1 LRLRWKIAAII
12 AGIMLAGA
20 PMAAFNFW
28 LNGLIQRQGQDEVD
42 LSARRSIVLAES
54 RTHRVLAVLEDL
66 IARGV
71 DSCGTGQIQALRRA
85 TFQATP
91 IKELSLV
98 GADGQTLCNDLG
110 ISLGARKVV
119 GSQALAKP
127 RDAAFEVLLVGD
139 RAERMVRIRRQLP
152 GGHSIAALVPSE
164 LFVGQV
170 STNGA
175 TMQAHMRTTLR
186 DGTLVGEAGAL
197 PMSRAGAD
205 LFSTTRKSDRFDLS
219 VAASLPKSS
228 VADGGLRDL
237 GFVVT
242 GVFALLIGGFTLLL
256 PRRQKD
262 NPVAE
267 IERALKDGEF
277 IPFYQPIVD
286 ITSGRLRGA
295 EVLIRWRKPDGSL
308 IAPAAFIPLAES
320 SGLIVEMTRH
330 LMRKVRD
337 EISAAYERRPQL
349 RIGFNLA
356 ASHFADDRVVG
367 DVRRIFERSP
377 IQYSQ
382 IVLELTERQPVEN
395 LTAARRVIAAIQGLG
410 AKVAIDDVGAG
421 HSGLSYM
428 LKLGVDVIKIDKI
441 FVDAMGSDNDSM
453 HIIDTLVDLAKN
465 MRMEIVAE
473 GVENFEQAVALRNHG
488 IRSAQ
493 GYLFAPPLPSAS
505 FLKLVEAIEPVNS
518 QPVAAAA

>member
-1 LRLRWKIAAII
+1 
-12 AGIMLAGA
+12 
-20 PMAAFNFW
+20 MAAFNFW
-28 LNGLIQRQGQDEVD
+28 LNGLIERQGQDEVD
-42 LSARRSIVLAES
+42 LSARRSMALAEG
-54 RTHRVLAVLEDL
+54 RTQRVIGVLDDL
-66 IARGV
+66 ISRGI
-71 DSCGTGQIQALRRA
+71 DNCAATQIQSLRRA

-98 GADGQTLCNDLG
+98 GSDGQTLCNDLG
-110 ISLGARKVV
+110 IPLGARKVIGFQPLTKSGDV
-119 GSQALAKP
+119 I
-127 RDAAFEVLLVGD
+127 FEVLRVGD
-139 RAERMVRIRRQLP
+139 RADRMVRIRRQLP
-152 GGHSIAALVPSE
+152 SGQSIAALVPSE

-170 STNGA
+170 STNGT

-186 DGTLVGEAGAL
+186 DGTVVGEAGTL
-197 PMSRAGAD
+197 PSSSTAD
-205 LFSTTRKSDRFDLS
+205 GLFSATRKSERFNFA
-219 VAASLPKSS
+219 VAASLPKTA
-228 VADGGLRDL
+228 VADGDLRDL

-242 GVFALLIGGFTLLL
+242 GVFALLIGGFTLLI
-256 PRRQKD
+256 PWREKN

-267 IERALKDGEF
+267 LERALKDGEF

-286 ITSGRLRGA
+286 ITTGRLRGA
-295 EVLIRWRKPDGSL
+295 EVLIRWRKQDGTLVS
-308 IAPAAFIPLAES
+308 PAAFIPLAES

-367 DVRRIFERSP
+367 DMRRIFERSP

-382 IVLELTERQPVEN
+382 IVLELTERQPVQS
-395 LTAARRVIAAIQGLG
+395 LTAARRVIAAVQGLG

-473 GVENFEQAVALRNHG
+473 GVESFEQAVALRNHG
-488 IRSAQ
+488 IRAAQ

-505 FLKLVEAIEPVNS
+505 FLNLVEAIEPVS
-518 QPVAAAA
+518 SAQPGVVSAAA